1 MALLPRGRVAKWDRE
16 KIDKL
21 STIELRQLMLNAER
35 LSEPEVAALCK
46 EILVA
51 RPRGLP
57 TVRKARAKRLGPA
70 VIDMK

>member
-21 STIELRQLMLNAER
+21 TTPELRQLMLNAER
-35 LSEPEVAALCK
+35 LGEPEVAALCK
-46 EILVA
+46 EILVS

-57 TVRKARAKRLGPA
+57 TIRKARAKRIGPA

>member
-21 STIELRQLMLNAER
+21 STPELRQLMINAER
-35 LSEPEVAALCK
+35 LGEPEIAATCK
-46 EILVA
+46 EILIA

-57 TVRKARAKRLGPA
+57 TVRKARAKRIGPA